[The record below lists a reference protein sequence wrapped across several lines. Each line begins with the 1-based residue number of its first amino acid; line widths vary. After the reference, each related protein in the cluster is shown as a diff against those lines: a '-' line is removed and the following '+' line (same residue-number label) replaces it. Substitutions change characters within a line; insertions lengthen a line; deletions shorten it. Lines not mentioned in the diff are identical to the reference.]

1 MYKNRFIQHLSTDF
15 YVSRKNF
22 KFYAQIILNSLEIQQ
37 ESFFHFINIGLQT
50 EFKNSQIWFQTSI
63 WERVFY
69 SENLCFEVPT
79 QNYQESIRNNKTYS
93 THIFIIRLVYDFQN
107 KKIYFEWRIL
117 GNLPILTQYGHFIVK
132 CSYRVCIIQIIRGSG
147 VYRSRKINNSKKII
161 FYIDFVP
168 KKGIWVRLEKD
179 FQNLIWF

>member
-1 MYKNRFIQHLSTDF
+1 M
-15 YVSRKNF
+15 
-22 KFYAQIILNSLEIQQ
+22 
-37 ESFFHFINIGLQT
+37 
-50 EFKNSQIWFQTSI
+50 
-63 WERVFY
+63 
-69 SENLCFEVPT
+69 FEVPT

-93 THIFIIRLVYDFQN
+93 TYIFIPRFVYDFQN
-107 KKIYFEWRIL
+107 KNIDFEWRIL
-117 GNLPILTQYGHFIVK
+117 GNLPLLTQYGHFIVK